1 VTQESPKRL
10 KFAKFLKGKF
20 SRLPAPAA
28 AALGFA
34 AFICTALLLVPF
46 MPPPRDIKAE
56 CAKQCAP
63 RYGKVVADKNYP
75 MSAKGT
81 YRQVCECV

>member
-1 VTQESPKRL
+1 MKVTGYL
-10 KFAKFLKGKF
+10 KSKL

-34 AFICTALLLVPF
+34 AFIGTALLLVPF
-46 MPPPRDIKAE
+46 MPPPRDIRAE